1 MPVVK
6 MPDGTSVRFPDDMP
20 REQIRDMIASKFPDA
35 VPQAAPA
42 PQTAAQPEGRG
53 VFRRVDDAVRGAADM
68 LTFGMSD
75 EISAGLGSLTGIGGE
90 QGGYDANLAAQRER
104 DSQGGVERFGGQ
116 VAGALMLPGAAARS
130 IPQAFKQGAAVGGA
144 YGFGSGEGGAIERG
158 KNAAISAGIGGAAGG
173 ALRAGANAIGNRA
186 AAKAIPSIDDL
197 RSTSQ
202 AGYGAAEAAGVIVRP
217 EGMRKV
223 AIETV
228 DDLAGFGYHPQ
239 LQPRIGTILKEMER
253 LGNTNTTYK
262 GLDTLRKMVG
272 QVAASPEPAER
283 AMAVRI
289 IQRLD
294 DYTGN
299 LSPDDVITG
308 NAGQAATGIRQGREN
323 WARMRRAEM
332 VDTAKVKA
340 ERRAASTGTGGNL
353 QNALKQNVR
362 GILDSPKRSRGMTSA
377 ELAMADNVVGGT
389 KAENALRLVGK
400 LSPTTGGL
408 SAMMNVGAAAVNP
421 ALAIPGAVGLG
432 AKMVADRITKRNVE
446 RLSQMIRSGGKTG
459 KELANL
465 ARGGQMS
472 IPQVKQIE
480 ALAKMLGMSV
490 PEMAAA
496 TKERITAR

>member
-1 MPVVK
+1 MIEVEL
-6 MPDGTSVRFPDDMP
+6 PDGTIAEFPDGTP
-20 REQIRDMIASKFPDA
+20 PDVMKQA
-35 VPQAAPA
+35 LQKRFGAPQQAPA
-42 PQTAAQPEGRG
+42 PQAQPEGRG
-53 VFRRVDDAVRGAADM
+53 IFRRVDDAVRGAADM

-75 EISAGLGSLTGIGGE
+75 EISAGLGSLTGIGGQ

-116 VAGALMLPGAAARS
+116 VAGALMLPGAASRTVM
-130 IPQAFKQGAAVGGA
+130 GAAGKGALAGGA
-144 YGFGSGEGGAIERG
+144 YGFGSGEGGAVERG
-158 KNAAISAGIGGAAGG
+158 KNAAFSAGIGAGAGG
-173 ALRAGANAIGNRA
+173 ILKAGSNALGNRA

-197 RSTSQ
+197 RKTSQ

-217 EGMRKV
+217 EGMRRV

-228 DDLAGFGYHPQ
+228 NDLAGDGYHPE

-294 DYTGN
+294 DYMGN
-299 LSPDDVITG
+299 LTPDDVITG
-308 NAGQAATGIRQGREN
+308 NASQAATGIRQGREN

-332 VDTAKVKA
+332 VDTAKIKA

-353 QNALKQNVR
+353 ENAMRQNVR
-362 GILDSPKRSRGMTSA
+362 GILDSPKRSRGMTPA
-377 ELAMADNVVGGT
+377 ETAMAEKVVRGT
-389 KAENALRLVGK
+389 GTQDALRLVGRM
-400 LSPTTGGL
+400 SPTTGGL
-408 SAMMNVGAAAVNP
+408 SAMLNVGATAINP
-421 ALAIPGAVGLG
+421 ALAIPGAVGMG
-432 AKMVADRITKRNVE
+432 AKMLADRITKRNVE

-465 ARGGQMS
+465 ARAGQLS
-472 IPQVKQIE
+472 IPQVKRAE
-480 ALAKMLGMSV
+480 GLAKMLGMSV
-490 PEMAAA
+490 PEMMAMVR
-496 TKERITAR
+496 ERVTAK